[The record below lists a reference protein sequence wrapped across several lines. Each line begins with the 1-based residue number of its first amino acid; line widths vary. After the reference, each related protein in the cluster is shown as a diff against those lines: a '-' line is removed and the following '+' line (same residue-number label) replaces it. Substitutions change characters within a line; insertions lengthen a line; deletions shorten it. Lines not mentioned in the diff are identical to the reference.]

1 MGTICI
7 RDLEKQIEEL
17 RQRMYRMYR
26 EDPLNPQVIEVS
38 QTLDE
43 LLNERRKQAALLR
56 KK

>member
-7 RDLEKQIEEL
+7 RDLEEQIEEL